1 MSAAKQTV
9 IEQLRYGCRHS
20 AAEWGATLTR
30 NRGQWQIE
38 HAHGLKR
45 KQRKALAEY
54 LSAGETGR
62 WLEKASSQNSSYRTI
77 GEEHAALGVE
87 RLYAIPDAKQRKTLA
102 ERFLVV
108 GGGTLS
114 RSDLKY
120 FRALIRSAGEQQPEE
135 TAPRITLPPEAGV
148 RSVGVSLGLEEN
160 LLVILDTLTKV
171 MICPYGLL
179 AIRSGDEYTIHALCG
194 LPDDLMGMTIQVEE
208 DTALAERIA
217 GFQAF
222 TLNERLALG
231 DAKKTAELPK
241 AEWMVMPLVIGQRV
255 IALGV
260 LGRKEKIQ
268 QADIDAA
275 TAIGGHVAP
284 SIEKSIMGVEAAYYL
299 QRFALL
305 NELAGFASSG
315 MELHQVVQRGEAIF
329 RRAFGAQ
336 HVKIMLYDEDRQ
348 EFRTYAAGGSG
359 EVVRQPAKTMSLE
372 RSVMGIGQVLRVG
385 NIAKITSNLSTYPEM
400 AAKMVVPLRF
410 RGRVIGVISLES
422 SQPDVFT
429 EQDEKFV
436 PVVAS
441 QLASILISLRLNAE
455 MRRRAR
461 AMEAVNEIA
470 QEILGL
476 DDVSLIADRTAKLMA
491 QKFEYG
497 MVLVM
502 LLDEGMEELIA
513 EGVAGAN
520 AADVPRGFRFSKSLG
535 IPGEVMAFGESV
547 LLPNV
552 EDSANYVPIPGWEPG
567 SGIWVPLRTGTELFG
582 VVSVEFQKK
591 SRVDKDDLAV
601 LEAIA
606 GILSSVL
613 TNARQYD
620 QLQQSVLQLE
630 AVRETSLDI
639 GADLDLQTLLKRVVN
654 RVRTLLDAHGA
665 ELGFVDRENEMVEVL
680 VSENPWQEYSG
691 YRFEFNSGVTGRV
704 AASGEALTI
713 ADFNSWGGR
722 ADSVFKA
729 PFSTVA
735 GVPLKLMGET
745 IGTLVVQD
753 DRPAREFTQND
764 IRTLELLAPQLA
776 IFIRN
781 ARLYQELEMRMEAQ
795 RLAEERLVRSAKL
808 AAVGE
813 MAAAVAHELNNPLTT
828 VTGFAELIL
837 ESMEENSPEYEDMS
851 LVLSEAQ
858 RSRTVVRRL
867 LDFSRQS
874 ELLRVD
880 TDLNEIISTVL
891 QLVHHLAQTENI
903 QVRMEL
909 WGDIPQIRAD
919 RSQIQ
924 QVILNLVHNAIQAM
938 PEGGELI
945 VASVMEEREG
955 QTWLGIRV
963 KDNGIGIDEADLP
976 QIFEPFFTTKPSGQ
990 GTGLGLSVSYS
1001 IVSEHGGYI
1010 EVSSTKG
1017 VGSVFVIWLP
1027 AEREGIK
1034 E

>member
-1 MSAAKQTV
+1 VTIAKKAL
-9 IEQLRYGCRHS
+9 IEQLRFGCRNT
-20 AAEWGATLTR
+20 AADWGATLVQKE
-30 NRGQWQIE
+30 GQWQIE
-38 HAHGLKR
+38 YAQGLKR
-45 KQRKALAEY
+45 KQRKALAEV
-54 LSAGETGR
+54 LSADEAIR
-62 WLEKASSQNSSYRTI
+62 WLEKASSQESSYRSV
-77 GEEHAALGVE
+77 GEEYPALEVE
-87 RLYAIPDAKQRKTLA
+87 RVYAIPDAKQRKMLA
-102 ERFLVV
+102 ERFLVL
-108 GGGTLS
+108 GGAKLS
-114 RSDLKY
+114 RSDLNF
-120 FRALIRSAGEQQPEE
+120 FRVLIQSAGKEPPIDAAQ
-135 TAPRITLPPEAGV
+135 RITVPPEAGI

-160 LLVILDTLTKV
+160 LLAILDTLTKV
-171 MICPYGLL
+171 MTCAYGMI
-179 AIRSGDEYTIHALCG
+179 AIRSGDEYTVHALCG
-194 LPDDLMGMTIQVEE
+194 LPEEWMGMSILVQE
-208 DTALAERIA
+208 DSALADKIA

-222 TLNERLALG
+222 QIKERLALG
-231 DAKKTAELPK
+231 AKKRDAELPK
-241 AEWMVMPLVIGQRV
+241 AEWLVMPLVIGQRV
-255 IALGV
+255 IALGIF
-260 LGRKEKIQ
+260 GRKEKIQ
-268 QADIDAA
+268 QTDIDAA

-284 SIEKSIMGVEAAYYL
+284 AVEKSIMGVEAAYYL

-336 HVKIMLYDEDRQ
+336 HVKIMLYNEDRQ

-359 EVVRQPAKTMSLE
+359 DIVRQPAKTMSLE
-372 RSVMGIGQVLRVG
+372 RSVMEIGQVLRVG

-400 AAKMVVPLRF
+400 AAKMVVPMRF

-441 QLASILISLRLNAE
+441 QMASILISLRLNAE
-455 MRRRAR
+455 MRQRAR
-461 AMEAVNEIA
+461 AMQAVNEIA

-476 DDVSLIADRTAKLMA
+476 NDVSLIADRTANLMA

-502 LLDEGMEELIA
+502 LLDEDLEELIA

-567 SGIWVPLRTGTELFG
+567 SGIWVPLRSGMELFG

-630 AVRETSLDI
+630 AVRETALDI

-654 RVRTLLDAHGA
+654 RVRTLLNAHGA

-680 VSENPWQEYSG
+680 VSENPWQDYSG

-704 AASGEALTI
+704 AASGKALTI
-713 ADFNSWGGR
+713 ADFNSWSGR
-722 ADSVFKA
+722 AESVFKA

-837 ESMEENSPEYEDMS
+837 ESMEEGSPEYEDMS

-880 TDLNEIISTVL
+880 TDLNELISTVL
-891 QLVHHLAQTENI
+891 QLVHHLAQTENV

-909 WGDIPQIRAD
+909 WGDIPPIRVD

-945 VASVMEEREG
+945 VASLMEEHDG
-955 QTWLGIRV
+955 QPWLGIRV

-1010 EVSSTKG
+1010 DVSSTKG
-1017 VGSVFVIWLP
+1017 AGSVFTIWLP
-1027 AEREGIK
+1027 AEREEIK
-1034 E
+1034 G